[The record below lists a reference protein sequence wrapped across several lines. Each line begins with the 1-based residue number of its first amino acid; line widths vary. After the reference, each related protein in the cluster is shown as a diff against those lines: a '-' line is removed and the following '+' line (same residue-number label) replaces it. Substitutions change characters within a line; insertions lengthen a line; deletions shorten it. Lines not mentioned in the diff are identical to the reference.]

1 MFGLDGVHLGPLAGV
16 LLLAT
21 RFGALLLMS
30 PPIGGRSVPAMVRLA
45 VVITLAVCFASISAD
60 SGATPVVDWT
70 LWSFV
75 AALAIEAAIGAT
87 MAVGLQLAFAAF
99 AIGARL
105 VDTQIGFGI
114 GQVVN
119 PLTRQPQP
127 ILTGLFGQ
135 FALVLF
141 FSTDAPHGLLRGL
154 ALSVEAYPPGAHWA
168 PSLALGAVTMQASG
182 LFALGFAIVAPV
194 VICLLL
200 VDLGLG
206 LLSRTLPQ
214 MNMFAMGVPV
224 KVVVGLAALAAWTVG
239 SLGLMTRT
247 HRVLFQGWEAMF
259 R

>member
-1 MFGLDGVHLGPLAGV
+1 MFGLDGAHLGPLASV

-21 RFGALLLMS
+21 RFGTLLVMS
-30 PPIGGRSVPAMVRLA
+30 PPIGGRSIPAMVRLA
-45 VVITLAVCFASISAD
+45 IVFTLAVCFASLSAD
-60 SGATPVVDWT
+60 AAAAPAVDWT
-70 LWSFV
+70 LWTFI
-75 AALAIEAAIGAT
+75 AAMATEAAIGAT
-87 MAVGLQLAFAAF
+87 MAVGLQLAFGAF
-99 AIGARL
+99 AIAGRL

-127 ILTGLFGQ
+127 ILTGVLGQ
-135 FALVLF
+135 LALVLF

-154 ALSVEAYPPGAHWA
+154 ALSVQAYPPGSTWA
-168 PSLALGAVTMQASG
+168 PSQALGAVTMQVSG

-194 VICLLL
+194 VLCLLL

-206 LLSRTLPQ
+206 LLTRTLPQ
-214 MNMFAMGVPV
+214 INMFAMGVPV
-224 KVVVGLAALAAWTVG
+224 KIVVGLAALAAWTVG